1 MLIQPPSSLK
11 RIHLIGICGT
21 AMASLAG
28 MLQEQGFEVTGSDL
42 NVYPPMSTFLEK
54 LGIEV
59 FSGFSKENILRVKP
73 DLVVIGNAI
82 SRGNPE
88 AEITLD
94 LKLRYASMP
103 ELVKEFFIRGRH
115 SIVVAGTHGK
125 TTTTSLIAWL
135 MEHAGLKPGFLIG
148 GIAENFGGSF
158 RLGDGRFFVIEGD
171 EYDTAFF
178 DKGPKFLHYLPDWVV
193 FNNCEYDHADIYPD
207 FEAVKTSFR
216 RLLNIIPQ
224 QGKLFANWDEPVVR
238 ELSSRAYCDVVT
250 FGMAGEAVWQ
260 ASDIQYLPENTSFGV
275 LKNQKEWGYFEIPM
289 AGQFNVKNTLA
300 ALACLNTLG
309 VPPAALIEGL
319 RLFKNVKRRLEI
331 RGCIRGITVYDDFA
345 HHPTAI
351 RETLR
356 AMRNR
361 FPQGRI
367 WAIYEPRSAT
377 SRRNTFQNELAESF
391 DAVDQVVLS
400 SPFSLNKLDPSIR
413 LDINQVV
420 SGLRQRGIVAET
432 AAGADEIV
440 KILTPQLRPGDQV
453 VIMSNGGFNGIHQK
467 ILDAIAKS

>member
-1 MLIQPPSSLK
+1 MLIQPPTSLK

-54 LGIEV
+54 LGVEV
-59 FSGFSKENILRVKP
+59 FSGFSKESILRVKP

-103 ELVKEFFIRGRH
+103 EVVKEFFIRGRQ

-224 QGKLFANWDEPVVR
+224 TGKLFANWDEPVVR
-238 ELSSRAYCDVVT
+238 DLSSRAYCDVVT
-250 FGMAGEAVWQ
+250 FGMAGKAVWQ
-260 ASDIQYLPENTSFGV
+260 AIDIQYLQENTSFGV
-275 LKNQKEWGYFEIPM
+275 LKNQKEWGCFEIPM
-289 AGQFNVKNTLA
+289 AGRFNVKNSLA
-300 ALACLNTLG
+300 ALACLDAMG
-309 VPPAALIEGL
+309 VPSATLIEGL
-319 RLFKNVKRRLEI
+319 RQFKNVKRRLEI
-331 RGCIRGITVYDDFA
+331 RGQVGGITVYDDFA

-351 RETLR
+351 RETLQ

-361 FPQGRI
+361 FPQARI
-367 WAIYEPRSAT
+367 WAVYEPRSAT

-391 DAVDQVVLS
+391 DDADQAILS
-400 SPFSLNKLDPSIR
+400 SPFAPDKLDPAVR

-420 SGLRQRGIVAET
+420 SMLRQRGKTAET

-440 KILTPQLRPGDQV
+440 RIVTPRLRPGDQV

-467 ILDAIAKS
+467 LLDAIAKS